1 MAERVVNILVKKF
14 KFSSPNSKTKN
25 LKLFDFNYDEC
36 SNKVKNLGIS
46 SEDFTMLYNVY
57 GDKWIRIF
65 KIYNKI
71 KNRHK
76 NYSLLIAEIIYC
88 IENEMCH
95 NLLDFFSQRNAMIYF
110 DIDKVK
116 KSLEMIKESYI
127 EIKNLSDN
135 HWEKELKN
143 IKKYIFEI
151 TNFI

>member
-1 MAERVVNILVKKF
+1 
-14 KFSSPNSKTKN
+14 
-25 LKLFDFNYDEC
+25 
-36 SNKVKNLGIS
+36 
-46 SEDFTMLYNVY
+46 
-57 GDKWIRIF
+57 
-65 KIYNKI
+65 
-71 KNRHK
+71 
-76 NYSLLIAEIIYC
+76 
-88 IENEMCH
+88 
-95 NLLDFFSQRNAMIYF
+95 MIYF